1 MSHRAGAVV
10 LELMKDA
17 FPDWNRRTGRPK
29 SLSLAEAVR
38 LTLVR
43 LRRNQTFAELGED
56 FGLAGST
63 AWEYYQQIT
72 GRLARVPAVDVDDL
86 TESVCGKICLVDGML
101 VTVFTWRHRS
111 DLFSGKHRRY
121 GLVVQVIADLHGRV
135 LGVSRGFP
143 GSWHDLHAF
152 TEARLGLVAGAAG
165 AALGDAGYQGS
176 DLITPTKKKPGQDR
190 PESDIA
196 YNTALAVLRAAV
208 EWANAHLKNW
218 RILATR
224 YRDSL
229 HRFDQTITAVAGLT
243 MLNEQYSGRPLTFT
257 RLNKLKDVS
266 DSSSLTSS
274 ASSTSPAGS
283 SSVPGSGTASSC
295 RVPGKGTT

>member
-10 LELMKDA
+10 LELMARA
-17 FPDWNRRTGRPK
+17 FPGWDRRTGRPK
-29 SLSLAEAVR
+29 SLSLAQAVR

-72 GRLARVPAVDVDDL
+72 RQLAQVLAVDIAALGD
-86 TESVCGKICLVDGML
+86 SVRGTICLVDGML
-101 VTVFTWRHRS
+101 VTVFNWRHRS

-121 GLVVQVIADLHGRV
+121 GMVVQVIADLHGRV
-135 LGVSRGFP
+135 LGVSGGFP

-152 TEARLGLVAGAAG
+152 TEAGLDYLAQAAG
-165 AALGDAGYQGS
+165 TAVGDSGYQGS
-176 DLITPTKKKPGQDR
+176 AMTTPNKKKPGLQR
-190 PESDIA
+190 SESDIA
-196 YNTALAVLRAAV
+196 HNTTLAVIRAAV

>member
-1 MSHRAGAVV
+1 MSHRAGVVV
-10 LELMKDA
+10 LELMVQA
-17 FPDWNRRTGRPK
+17 FPDWNLRCGRPK

-43 LRRNQTFAELGED
+43 LRRNQTFGELGED

-72 GRLARVPAVDVDDL
+72 GRLAQVLAVEVGAL
-86 TESVCGKICLVDGML
+86 TESVRGKICLVDGML
-101 VTVFTWRHRS
+101 ITVFNWRHRH

-121 GLVVQVIADLHGRV
+121 GMAVQVIADLHGRV
-135 LGVSRGFP
+135 LAVSRGFP
-143 GSWHDLHAF
+143 GSWHDLHCF
-152 TEARLGLVAGAAG
+152 TEAGLGFLAEAAG
-165 AALGDAGYQGS
+165 TALGDAGYQGS
-176 DLITPTKKKPGQDR
+176 DLTTPTKKKPGQTRTD
-190 PESDIA
+190 SDIA
-196 YNTALAVLRAAV
+196 HNTALAVIRAAV

-229 HRFDQTITAVAGLT
+229 HRFDQTITVVSGLT
-243 MLNEQYSGRPLTFT
+243 ILNEQYSERPLTFA

-266 DSSSLTSS
+266 E
-274 ASSTSPAGS
+274 
-283 SSVPGSGTASSC
+283 
-295 RVPGKGTT
+295 